1 MSASASKA
9 AGGWQDGPLSLLHL
23 SCPPARTIQ
32 LKCMPQARIVARSAE
47 ESQEVASQLRAR
59 GFEIVSA
66 QPGIVSNDAVDLE
79 VRVEECAPEEAL
91 LRAGALSEFDDRC
104 VFIATGAIAGVLP
117 IATIPFVPEPAPL
130 TSQENSAVAP
140 AGISSSESLDSQPV
154 TTLHENT
161 GGAMPHFLTSASPL
175 PDSTTSENV
184 SCSQGASEES
194 PRVSEP
200 PVIKAP
206 PRGHAPHAIKVAVI
220 HREGMAHKAE
230 LRPAKAGTSGI
241 DFSVA
246 KKARS
251 VAQMARSLR
260 NASVRLMVFSGQ
272 YAARQSKVVSAKSQ
286 IAIRGSKA
294 TLRQTLDVLQR
305 KKVGLRQWHYIVRT
319 ANRLKQ
325 PILSRMD
332 QALQTRRLASTSR
345 SDVFFW
351 KVATGCAALAVF
363 ALLIGPLAHRRAP
376 VPADIVHRSNQA
388 EQQVP
393 FAPAVTKHA
402 DAKIPR
408 STIKPAAQTIPAGA
422 LVGELVPNAEASPS
436 TVASKASL
444 QRGSR
449 ESDEVVVRYFGK
461 KSTPPTKQKSAQN
474 SSVKH
479 YSDLD

>member
-1 MSASASKA
+1 
-9 AGGWQDGPLSLLHL
+9 
-23 SCPPARTIQ
+23 
-32 LKCMPQARIVARSAE
+32 MPQARIVARSAE

-117 IATIPFVPEPAPL
+117 IATIPFVPERPPL
-130 TSQENSAVAP
+130 TNQEHSAAAS
-140 AGISSSESLDSQPV
+140 AGILSSASPDPPPV

-161 GGAMPHFLTSASPL
+161 AGVMHHFLTSASPL
-175 PDSTTSENV
+175 SDITTGENV
-184 SCSQGASEES
+184 SCSQATPEE
-194 PRVSEP
+194 PPPVSEP
-200 PVIKAP
+200 LVIKVP
-206 PRGHAPHAIKVAVI
+206 PRGPATHAIKVAVS
-220 HREGMAHKAE
+220 HREDMRNKADLPPE
-230 LRPAKAGTSGI
+230 KTGASGI
-241 DFSVA
+241 DFDLFAQAAA

-251 VAQMARSLR
+251 VAKTARSLGV
-260 NASVRLMVFSGQ
+260 ASARLVVFSGQ
-272 YAARQSKVVSAKSQ
+272 YAARQSKVVLAKSQ
-286 IAIRGSKA
+286 TAIRGSKT

-305 KKVGLRQWHYIVRT
+305 KKVGLRQWHYMVCT

-332 QALQTRRLASTSR
+332 QALQTRRLSSTSR

-461 KSTPPTKQKSAQN
+461 KSTPPTKQKSARN